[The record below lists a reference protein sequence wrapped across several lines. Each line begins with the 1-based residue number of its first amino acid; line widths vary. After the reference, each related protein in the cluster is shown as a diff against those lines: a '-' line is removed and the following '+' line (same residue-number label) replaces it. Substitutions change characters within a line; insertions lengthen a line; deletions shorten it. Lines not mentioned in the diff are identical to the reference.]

1 MPKATTVRQKPIHH
15 AIRRNDIKFAITTLA
30 AMTLLAAATAPA
42 ADAILV
48 SASPA
53 PSRVSLDQRAT
64 DACFNAFLAKL
75 LPGSSGLVHTV
86 MAAGSTPVFAS
97 IATDPQLA
105 PYRVMNV
112 EMSAAMKQGGGLLAT
127 SFCRV
132 DKNARVLQLETRVT
146 DTAKLAGLTLKDVR
160 LAMASH

>member
-1 MPKATTVRQKPIHH
+1 M
-15 AIRRNDIKFAITTLA
+15 KFAMSVLA

-48 SASPA
+48 SASLT
-53 PSRVSLDQRAT
+53 PSRFSLDQRAT

-75 LPGSSGLVHTV
+75 LPGRSGLVHTV

-97 IATDPQLA
+97 IASDPQLA

-132 DKNARVLQLETRVT
+132 DRNAKVLQLDTHVT
-146 DTAKLAGLTLKDVR
+146 DAATLRGLTLKDVR